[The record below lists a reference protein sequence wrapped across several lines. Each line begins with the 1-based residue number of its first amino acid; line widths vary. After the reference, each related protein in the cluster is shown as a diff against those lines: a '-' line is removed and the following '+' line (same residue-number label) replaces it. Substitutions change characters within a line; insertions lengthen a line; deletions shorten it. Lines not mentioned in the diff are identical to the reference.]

1 MTAAVPPT
9 TSKKSEPL
17 VEQSVME
24 MVVVNPDKVLWEGKA
39 TRVVVPGFV
48 QELSILPNHTPL
60 YSQLKPGKVV
70 IYSEAGNNEA
80 LEIDGG
86 IVRVK
91 HNKVS
96 IIVGFETKDEVKA
109 N

>member
-1 MTAAVPPT
+1 MADVLAQAI
-9 TSKKSEPL
+9 SEKLTPL

-24 MVVVNPDKVLWEGKA
+24 MVVVNPDNVLWEGKA
-39 TRVVVPGFV
+39 VRVVVPGFI

-60 YSQLKPGKVV
+60 YSQLKPGKVI
-70 IYSEAGNNEA
+70 IYPKTGASQTI
-80 LEIDGG
+80 EIDGG

-96 IIVGFETKDEVKA
+96 VIVGFETKD
-109 N
+109 

>member
-1 MTAAVPPT
+1 MADAPPQIA
-9 TSKKSEPL
+9 SEKPVPL
-17 VEQSVME
+17 VEKSVME
-24 MVVVNPDKVLWEGKA
+24 VVVVNPDKVLWEGNA
-39 TRVVVPGFV
+39 TRVVVPGFI

-70 IYSEAGNNEA
+70 IYPESGTNETI
-80 LEIDGG
+80 EIDGG

-96 IIVGFETKDEVKA
+96 VIVGFETKDEVTK
-109 N
+109 

>member
-1 MTAAVPPT
+1 MD
-9 TSKKSEPL
+9 
-17 VEQSVME
+17 
-24 MVVVNPDKVLWEGKA
+24 MVVVNPDEVLWEGKA
-39 TRVVVPGFV
+39 TRVVVPGFI

-70 IYSEAGNNEA
+70 IYPENGTNET

-96 IIVGFETKDEVKA
+96 GIVGFETKDEVSK
-109 N
+109 

>member
-1 MTAAVPPT
+1 MDV
-9 TSKKSEPL
+9 
-17 VEQSVME
+17 
-24 MVVVNPDKVLWEGKA
+24 VVVNPDKVLWEGKA

-70 IYSEAGNNEA
+70 VYPETGNSEI

-96 IIVGFETKDEVKA
+96 IIVGFDTKDEVSK
-109 N
+109 